1 VEGVAAVIVPI
12 KRGTARRLGLKLPPV
27 KAFSLGGD
35 AFRGVASNTGEYWL
49 WMGNLVTP
57 VTFTDIAGDGA
68 GGAVATG
75 HLGHIS
81 RDRSL
86 ADFFAGQRGPGGG
99 L

>member
-1 VEGVAAVIVPI
+1 VIVPI
-12 KRGTARRLGLKLPPV
+12 KRGTARRLGLKLPQRQT
-27 KAFSLGGD
+27 LWIEGD
-35 AFRGVASNTGEYWL
+35 AFRGVANNTGEYWL

-75 HLGHIS
+75 RLGHIS

-86 ADFFAGQRGPGGG
+86 ADFFAGQHGPGGG